1 MINNSKKVVL
11 ALLCLISSTACY
23 RVPNKLEPQIS
34 YLVQDKYIRSL
45 ESSFPPL
52 TKHEREQEWGKEY
65 FIGIAFAK
73 KLDLYRAVTA
83 FKRAEILI
91 PDNLYHR
98 KQEVEYYEILAYYL
112 GKRYEEALDTFDDSS
127 LCVIDATFPTYHDLL
142 VILYESYL
150 HTDKEDK
157 ANNILN
163 ILKHHY
169 PETAKDLELS
179 TALTM
184 GNLDEFKKLSY
195 SPELR
200 SSTKELLTAYNKEK
214 KSISK
219 AQTLNA
225 ILPGM
230 GYLYVGQKQSALTA
244 TLLNGLFIAAATHFF
259 LHGHK
264 SAGIIFSSFEAG
276 WYFGGI
282 YGAGE
287 AAKLYNERVYEG
299 KALTTLNQNKLFP
312 IFMLNYGF

>member
-11 ALLCLISSTACY
+11 ALLCFINITACY

-127 LCVIDATFPTYHDLL
+127 LCVIDSTFPTYHDLL

-184 GNLDEFKKLSY
+184 GNLDDFKKLSY
-195 SPELR
+195 NQDLQ

-214 KSISK
+214 KSITK

-259 LHGHK
+259 LHGHN

-276 WYFGGI
+276 WYFGGV

-287 AAKLYNERVYEG
+287 AAKLYNERIYEN